1 MQTAAGTSTTWS
13 SFSRQPASWLP
24 LRRALADRFP
34 AHIDGARFAPFV
46 HRSSTDREAQ
56 YALTDA
62 CGSSTAK
69 ASGLPTDS
77 SVSRRVSRRPLP
89 GLRATPLAGGAMAIG
104 VIQAPGRPWVARGAS
119 GGGQLVS

>member
-24 LRRALADRFP
+24 LRQALADRFP

-46 HRSSTDREAQ
+46 HKSSTDREAQ

-62 CGSSTAK
+62 CGSSTAS
-69 ASGLPTDS
+69 ASGSTHRQLRFAEGVAQRLGVWS
-77 SVSRRVSRRPLP
+77 SRLVRDP
-89 GLRATPLAGGAMAIG
+89 GP
-104 VIQAPGRPWVARGAS
+104 
-119 GGGQLVS
+119 